1 MNFPKEQMSMNG
13 ILVNESQRNLSL
25 INIGLGTSTLILSSW
40 NLIINRKTKKKS
52 LSWNIY
58 SFPIQNS
65 NIGFGFSLK
74 KQL

>member
-58 SFPIQNS
+58 SFQYKTVI
-65 NIGFGFSLK
+65 LD
-74 KQL
+74 LVLA